1 MVDVP
6 SDLLALSQLFAPT
19 QRPPKVNQPP
29 KIKPLKER
37 FPRTLTEDD
46 LRRMYKLRHGSED
59 PADINKIVLR
69 YDQIGK
75 RLHIPHSTV
84 HYALN
89 RYER

>member
-1 MVDVP
+1 
-6 SDLLALSQLFAPT
+6 
-19 QRPPKVNQPP
+19 
-29 KIKPLKER
+29 
-37 FPRTLTEDD
+37 
-46 LRRMYKLRHGSED
+46 MYLLRHGSED